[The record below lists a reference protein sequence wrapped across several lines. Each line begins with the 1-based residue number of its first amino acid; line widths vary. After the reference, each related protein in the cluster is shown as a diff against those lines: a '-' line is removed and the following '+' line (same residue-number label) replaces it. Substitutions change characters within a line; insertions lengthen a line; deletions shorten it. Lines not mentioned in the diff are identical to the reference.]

1 MSDEW
6 ASDRELLDWTK
17 QVFKLFNDDNKKAE
31 LIRFF
36 RKQVKRDDLLREKI
50 NKAITELRNLKF
62 STETQIDDML
72 SLNSMEQL
80 LYSIVEERNDN
91 N

>member
-1 MSDEW
+1 MGDEW

-36 RKQVKRDDLLREKI
+36 REQVKRDDLLREKI